1 MNMAQLLFAE
11 NLIHMKNQKY
21 STCASDAEKLKQAAD
36 RKRLMAPKYDS
47 IRYKMTCAE
56 AEDMALDASK
66 MLTPAE
72 TLQKG
77 SGGEIVP
84 PYALGMS
91 GLELA
96 LKEPDLLDAEVTI
109 KRTDLADKA
118 GVFELAIE
126 ASESVKAKNSIQ
138 RMQAHQLA
146 LAHKYAMEL
155 MADASKQKNPIFKVK
170 LMNCSAR
177 LMETYSK
184 GALALQRL
192 QSGASQVV
200 QVQHVQ
206 VNGQAVIG
214 NVGR

>member
-1 MNMAQLLFAE
+1 MEVVDAIKLRHIAQQKKLIANSSHSVRTEFDTAVADNMVIESLELLRPKE
-11 NLIHMKNQKY
+11 P
-21 STCASDAEKLKQAAD
+21 LK
-36 RKRLMAPKYDS
+36 
-47 IRYKMTCAE
+47 
-56 AEDMALDASK
+56 
-66 MLTPAE
+66 
-72 TLQKG
+72 KG

-84 PYALGMS
+84 PFVLGMS

-109 KRTDLADKA
+109 KRTDLAEKA
-118 GVFELAIE
+118 GVFEMAIE

-155 MADASKQKNPIFKVK
+155 MADASKQRDPIFKVK

-206 VNGQAVIG
+206 INGQAVIG
-214 NVGR
+214 NVGGRT

>member
-1 MNMAQLLFAE
+1 MTTSA
-11 NLIHMKNQKY
+11 Y
-21 STCASDAEKLKQAAD
+21 SAIKLKEQSLK
-36 RKRLMAPKYDS
+36 KRANASTTDPIRRECDLGEASLLYKQS
-47 IRYKMTCAE
+47 I
-56 AEDMALDASK
+56 ALI
-66 MLTPAE
+66 TPPIPLKSGA
-72 TLQKG
+72 
-77 SGGEIVP
+77 GGEIIP
-84 PYALGMS
+84 PVDLGLS
-91 GLELA
+91 GLELS

-109 KRTDLADKA
+109 KRTNLADKA
-118 GVFELAIE
+118 GVFEMAIE
-126 ASESVKAKNSIQ
+126 AAESTKAKNSVQ

-155 MADASKQKNPIFKVK
+155 MADASKQRDPIIKVK

-177 LMETYSK
+177 LMEAYSK

-214 NVGR
+214 NVGGRV

>member
-1 MNMAQLLFAE
+1 MGVTQA
-11 NLIHMKNQKY
+11 I
-21 STCASDAEKLKQAAD
+21 KLQQSAHK
-36 RKRLMAPKYDS
+36 KKLMAPTYDPVKADFETS
-47 IRYKMTCAE
+47 VANSMHLESLELIKPQ
-56 AEDMALDASK
+56 
-66 MLTPAE
+66 TP
-72 TLQKG
+72 LNVG

-84 PYALGMS
+84 PYSMGLS

-109 KRTDLADKA
+109 KRTELADKA
-118 GVFELAIE
+118 GVFEMAIE
-126 ASESVKAKNSIQ
+126 ASESVKAKNSVQ

-155 MADASKQKNPIFKVK
+155 MADASKQNDPIYKVK
-170 LMNCSAR
+170 LINCSAR
-177 LMETYSK
+177 LMETFSK

>member
-1 MNMAQLLFAE
+1 MTHNNA
-11 NLIHMKNQKY
+11 Y
-21 STCASDAEKLKQAAD
+21 SAIKLKQAAS
-36 RKRLMAPKYDS
+36 RKRQMAPKYDP
-47 IRYKMTCAE
+47 IRYEMDCAE
-56 AEDMALDASK
+56 ADLMELDSSKIIAPEVALK
-66 MLTPAE
+66 T
-72 TLQKG
+72 G
-77 SGGEIVP
+77 SGGEVIP
-84 PYALGMS
+84 PFNLGLS

-109 KRTDLADKA
+109 KRTDLAEKA
-118 GVFELAIE
+118 GVFEMAIE

-155 MADASKQKNPIFKVK
+155 MADASKQRDPIIKVK

-206 VNGQAVIG
+206 VNGQAVQA
-214 NVGR
+214 GRPGVQILLSGQMQPR

>member
-1 MNMAQLLFAE
+1 MGVAQAIKLRQNAQKKVLLANSNDPVRAHFDVGVAE
-11 NLIHMKNQKY
+11 GMVIE
-21 STCASDAEKLKQAAD
+21 SDALLSPVE
-36 RKRLMAPKYDS
+36 P
-47 IRYKMTCAE
+47 
-56 AEDMALDASK
+56 
-66 MLTPAE
+66 
-72 TLQKG
+72 LQTG

-84 PYALGMS
+84 PYGLGLS

-118 GVFELAIE
+118 GVFEMAIE

-177 LMETYSK
+177 LMEAYSK

>member
-1 MNMAQLLFAE
+1 MHASKAIKLRQEAE
-11 NLIHMKNQKY
+11 R
-21 STCASDAEKLKQAAD
+21 
-36 RKRLMAPKYDS
+36 RKLMAPSYDPVKAHFETS
-47 IRYKMTCAE
+47 VADSMYLESLELIKPQ
-56 AEDMALDASK
+56 
-66 MLTPAE
+66 TPLNA
-72 TLQKG
+72 G

-84 PYALGMS
+84 PYDFGLS

-109 KRTDLADKA
+109 KRTELADKA

-177 LMETYSK
+177 LMEAYSK
-184 GALALQRL
+184 GAIALQRL

>member
-1 MNMAQLLFAE
+1 
-11 NLIHMKNQKY
+11 
-21 STCASDAEKLKQAAD
+21 
-36 RKRLMAPKYDS
+36 
-47 IRYKMTCAE
+47 
-56 AEDMALDASK
+56 
-66 MLTPAE
+66 
-72 TLQKG
+72 
-77 SGGEIVP
+77 
-84 PYALGMS
+84 MS

-96 LKEPDLLDAEVTI
+96 LKEPDLFDAEVTI
-109 KRTDLADKA
+109 KRTDLAEKA
-118 GVFELAIE
+118 GVFEMAIE

-155 MADASKQKNPIFKVK
+155 MADASKQRDPIIKVK

-214 NVGR
+214 NVGGRI

>member
-1 MNMAQLLFAE
+1 M
-11 NLIHMKNQKY
+11 
-21 STCASDAEKLKQAAD
+21 D
-36 RKRLMAPKYDS
+36 
-47 IRYKMTCAE
+47 CAE
-56 AEDMALDASK
+56 ADLMVLDSSKILAPVEALK
-66 MLTPAE
+66 T
-72 TLQKG
+72 G

-109 KRTDLADKA
+109 KRTDLAEKA
-118 GVFELAIE
+118 GVFEMAIE
-126 ASESVKAKNSIQ
+126 ASESAKATNSIQ

-155 MADASKQKNPIFKVK
+155 MADASKQRDPIFKVK

-214 NVGR
+214 NVGGGT

>member
-1 MNMAQLLFAE
+1 MTTYA
-11 NLIHMKNQKY
+11 Y
-21 STCASDAEKLKQAAD
+21 SAIKLKEQSLK
-36 RKRLMAPKYDS
+36 KRANASTTDPIRRECDLGEASLLDKQS
-47 IRYKMTCAE
+47 I
-56 AEDMALDASK
+56 ALI
-66 MLTPAE
+66 TPPIPLKRGA
-72 TLQKG
+72 
-77 SGGEIVP
+77 GGEIIP
-84 PYALGMS
+84 PEDHGLS
-91 GLELA
+91 GLELS

-118 GVFELAIE
+118 GVFEMAIE
-126 ASESVKAKNSIQ
+126 AAESSKAKNSVQ

-155 MADASKQKNPIFKVK
+155 MADANKQRDPIIKVK

-177 LMETYSK
+177 LMEAYSK

-214 NVGR
+214 NVGGRV

>member
-1 MNMAQLLFAE
+1 MTAKLAL
-11 NLIHMKNQKY
+11 
-21 STCASDAEKLKQAAD
+21 KLKEQSH
-36 RKRLMAPKYDS
+36 RKTAN
-47 IRYKMTCAE
+47 
-56 AEDMALDASK
+56 ASK
-66 MLTPAE
+66 TDPLRRQFDLGEARLLKEESTDLLTPSQP
-72 TLQKG
+72 LVSG
-77 SGGEIVP
+77 LGGEIVP
-84 PYALGMS
+84 PYELGLG

-109 KRTDLADKA
+109 KRTDLAEKA
-118 GVFELAIE
+118 GVFEMAIE

-155 MADASKQKNPIFKVK
+155 MADASKQRDPIFKVK

>member
-1 MNMAQLLFAE
+1 MGVAQGIKLRQSAKQKALLATSKDPVRAHFDVGVAE
-11 NLIHMKNQKY
+11 AMVIE
-21 STCASDAEKLKQAAD
+21 SDALLSPVE
-36 RKRLMAPKYDS
+36 P
-47 IRYKMTCAE
+47 
-56 AEDMALDASK
+56 
-66 MLTPAE
+66 
-72 TLQKG
+72 LQTG

-84 PYALGMS
+84 PYGLGLS

-109 KRTDLADKA
+109 KRTELADKA
-118 GVFELAIE
+118 GVFEMAIE

-184 GALALQRL
+184 GAIALQRL

>member
-1 MNMAQLLFAE
+1 MTAILAL
-11 NLIHMKNQKY
+11 
-21 STCASDAEKLKQAAD
+21 KLKEQSY
-36 RKRLMAPKYDS
+36 RKKA
-47 IRYKMTCAE
+47 I
-56 AEDMALDASK
+56 ASK
-66 MLTPAE
+66 TDPLRRQFDLGEARLLYEESTDLLTPSQP
-72 TLQKG
+72 LLSG
-77 SGGEIVP
+77 LGGEIVP
-84 PYALGMS
+84 PYELGLG

-109 KRTDLADKA
+109 KRTDLAEKA
-118 GVFELAIE
+118 GVFEMAIE

-155 MADASKQKNPIFKVK
+155 MADASKQRDPIFKVK

-177 LMETYSK
+177 LMEAYSK

-206 VNGQAVIG
+206 INGQAVIG
-214 NVGR
+214 NVGGRT

>member
-1 MNMAQLLFAE
+1 MEVVQAIKIRQIAQQKKLMANKSHSLRTEFDKAVAE
-11 NLIHMKNQKY
+11 NMVIESMELL
-21 STCASDAEKLKQAAD
+21 S
-36 RKRLMAPKYDS
+36 PK
-47 IRYKMTCAE
+47 E
-56 AEDMALDASK
+56 
-66 MLTPAE
+66 P
-72 TLQKG
+72 LQKG

-84 PYALGMS
+84 PFSLGLS

-109 KRTDLADKA
+109 KRTDLAEKA
-118 GVFELAIE
+118 GVFEMAIE

-155 MADASKQKNPIFKVK
+155 MADASKQRDPIFKVK

-214 NVGR
+214 NVRG

>member
-1 MNMAQLLFAE
+1 MGVAQAIKLRQSAKQKALLATSKDPVRAHFDVGVAE
-11 NLIHMKNQKY
+11 AMVIE
-21 STCASDAEKLKQAAD
+21 SDALLSPVE
-36 RKRLMAPKYDS
+36 P
-47 IRYKMTCAE
+47 
-56 AEDMALDASK
+56 
-66 MLTPAE
+66 
-72 TLQKG
+72 LQTG

-84 PYALGMS
+84 PYSLGLS

-109 KRTDLADKA
+109 KRTELADKA
-118 GVFELAIE
+118 GVFEMAIE

-155 MADASKQKNPIFKVK
+155 MADASKQKNPIYKVK

-177 LMETYSK
+177 LMEAYSK